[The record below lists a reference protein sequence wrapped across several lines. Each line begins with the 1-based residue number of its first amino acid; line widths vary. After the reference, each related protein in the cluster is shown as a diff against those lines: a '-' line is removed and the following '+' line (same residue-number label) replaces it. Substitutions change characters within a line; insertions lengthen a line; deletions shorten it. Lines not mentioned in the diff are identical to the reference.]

1 MQLSSPASHQAPL
14 LRDDTSKRRLC
25 EAQGVQMRCPAMAL
39 AGPQVII
46 MTTPIAHFFRCAH
59 QDGFMWLFA
68 VGVGAGSLLVSFL
81 TKVLTRCAVL
91 PCTIRLMGTAVQ
103 ELLATLLPCM
113 PASGKGRRKQR
124 VMFIILEFD
133 NMLPASCSCCCF

>member
-1 MQLSSPASHQAPL
+1 
-14 LRDDTSKRRLC
+14 
-25 EAQGVQMRCPAMAL
+25 MAH

-81 TKVLTRCAVL
+81 TKVLTRYACL
-91 PCTIRLMGTAVQ
+91 PCTLGLKRLLQRTYRV
-103 ELLATLLPCM
+103 CV
-113 PASGKGRRKQR
+113 PASGKVRCKQQR
-124 VMFIILEFD
+124 SSIESPSEVVSAD
-133 NMLPASCSCCCF
+133 VMLPLLFRTLLPLQERCHL